1 MTKLFQSTYQTIE
14 FPDSRQDLSRYE
26 RDVTY
31 VFSKKDWETLVEEL
45 PDEWQGETICGFL
58 CIHFGDEEELYA
70 KARMRVATNRR
81 VQRAGRWEDDT
92 EWHTVVAFGKS
103 ADFAGKYLK
112 KGRQV
117 YVEGRLQTNRWVD
130 KHQIER
136 QATSVVVETIRGLG
150 KREDDQGAAR
160 PAATSSGGYEDAPF

>member
-1 MTKLFQSTYQTIE
+1 MVNKVILIGALGSDPEVKTT
-14 FPDSRQDLSRYE
+14 RA
-26 RDVTY
+26 
-31 VFSKKDWETLVEEL
+31 
-45 PDEWQGETICGFL
+45 DEPI
-58 CIHFGDEEELYA
+58 
-70 KARMRVATNRR
+70 ARMRVATNRR
-81 VQRAGRWEDDT
+81 VQRNGQWEDET

-117 YVEGRLQTNRWVD
+117 YVEGRLQTTKWVD

-136 QATSVVVETIRGLG
+136 LSTSVVVETIRGLG

-160 PAATSSGGYEDAPF
+160 RTSGGYEDAPF

>member
-1 MTKLFQSTYQTIE
+1 MVNKVILIGALGADPEVKTT
-14 FPDSRQDLSRYE
+14 RA
-26 RDVTY
+26 
-31 VFSKKDWETLVEEL
+31 
-45 PDEWQGETICGFL
+45 DEPI
-58 CIHFGDEEELYA
+58 
-70 KARMRVATNRR
+70 ARMRVATNRR
-81 VQRAGRWEDDT
+81 VQRDGRWEDET

-112 KGRQV
+112 KGRLV
-117 YVEGRLQTNRWVD
+117 YVEGRLQTTRWVD

-160 PAATSSGGYEDAPF
+160 PAATSSAGYEDAPF

>member
-1 MTKLFQSTYQTIE
+1 MVNKVILIGALGSDPEVKTT
-14 FPDSRQDLSRYE
+14 RA
-26 RDVTY
+26 
-31 VFSKKDWETLVEEL
+31 
-45 PDEWQGETICGFL
+45 DEPI
-58 CIHFGDEEELYA
+58 
-70 KARMRVATNRR
+70 ARMRVATNRR
-81 VQRAGRWEDDT
+81 VQRDGRWEDET

-117 YVEGRLQTNRWVD
+117 YVEGRLQTTKWIDRN
-130 KHQIER
+130 KIER
-136 QATSVVVETIRGLG
+136 LTTSVVVETIRALG

>member
-1 MTKLFQSTYQTIE
+1 MVNKVILIGALGADPEVKTT
-14 FPDSRQDLSRYE
+14 RA
-26 RDVTY
+26 
-31 VFSKKDWETLVEEL
+31 
-45 PDEWQGETICGFL
+45 DESM
-58 CIHFGDEEELYA
+58 
-70 KARMRVATNRR
+70 ARMRVATNRR

-117 YVEGRLQTNRWVD
+117 YVEGRLQTTRWVD

-136 QATSVVVETIRGLG
+136 QETSVVVETIRGLG
-150 KREDDQGAAR
+150 KRDDDQGAAR
-160 PAATSSGGYEDAPF
+160 QAATTTGGGYEDAPF

>member
-1 MTKLFQSTYQTIE
+1 MVNKVILIGALGSDPE
-14 FPDSRQDLSRYE
+14 FKTTRA
-26 RDVTY
+26 
-31 VFSKKDWETLVEEL
+31 
-45 PDEWQGETICGFL
+45 DESM
-58 CIHFGDEEELYA
+58 
-70 KARMRVATNRR
+70 ARMRVATNRR
-81 VQRAGRWEDDT
+81 VQRGGRWEDET

-103 ADFAGKYLK
+103 ADFAEKYLK

-117 YVEGRLQTNRWVD
+117 YVEGRLQTTRWVD

>member
-1 MTKLFQSTYQTIE
+1 MVNKVILIGALGSDPEVKTT
-14 FPDSRQDLSRYE
+14 RA
-26 RDVTY
+26 
-31 VFSKKDWETLVEEL
+31 
-45 PDEWQGETICGFL
+45 DESM
-58 CIHFGDEEELYA
+58 
-70 KARMRVATNRR
+70 ARMRVATNRR
-81 VQRAGRWEDDT
+81 VQRNGQWEDEV

-117 YVEGRLQTNRWVD
+117 YIEGRLQTTKWVD
-130 KHQIER
+130 RNKIER
-136 QATSVVVETIRGLG
+136 LTTSVVVETIRGLG